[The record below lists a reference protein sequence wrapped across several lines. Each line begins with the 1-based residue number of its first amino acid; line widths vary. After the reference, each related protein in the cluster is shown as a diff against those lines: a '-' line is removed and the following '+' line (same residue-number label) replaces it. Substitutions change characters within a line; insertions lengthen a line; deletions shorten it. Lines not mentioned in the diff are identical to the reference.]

1 MGDDRKRRKG
11 VSMEKAKY
19 MDLLPASAKNRM
31 VSIKLELAELAESV
45 SGYGDKTL
53 ISLVETAIKAI
64 NDLDDYTW
72 KISG

>member
-1 MGDDRKRRKG
+1 
-11 VSMEKAKY
+11 

>member
-1 MGDDRKRRKG
+1 
-11 VSMEKAKY
+11 
-19 MDLLPASAKNRM
+19 M